1 MSENNLKDLP
11 RGLKVDTTTGE
22 GANITEIN
30 DVPKRLKKKKNPYE
44 KKTPAYD
51 DGKYLGNLTSQ
62 EIRDYQSEKNE
73 SKKTRTPRTKFK
85 ASGGRIHLKG
95 GGICKRGINKKAFGK
110 NS

>member
-11 RGLKVDTTTGE
+11 RGLQVDTTTGE
-22 GANITEIN
+22 GANITKI
-30 DVPKRLKKKKNPYE
+30 KKKTNPYA

-51 DGKYLGNLTSQ
+51 DGKYLGNLTDQ
-62 EIRDYQSEKNE
+62 EIRDYQAEQNE
-73 SKKTRTPRTKFK
+73 NKKTRKPRTKFK